1 MPEERKGALT
11 PDQEKTLDKLV
22 KLNNKLA
29 EALDGPAISLIDN
42 QGIERILDAADKK
55 NPEIRP
61 VVLEV
66 VDIIFAGLEEILP
79 EEQ

>member
-1 MPEERKGALT
+1 MAEERKGALT
-11 PDQEKTLDKLV
+11 PAQEKTLDKLV
-22 KLNNKLA
+22 KFNNKLA

-66 VDIIFAGLEEILP
+66 VDIIFAGLEEIIP

>member
-79 EEQ
+79 EEE

>member
-1 MPEERKGALT
+1 MAEERKGALT

-79 EEQ
+79 EEE